1 MGRGKISQH
10 SAVSGAHC
18 CPISYCPGLP
28 SVPFHAVGHP
38 PQPGCFY
45 LHVRRNKKDWR
56 RGLQVWPGVPSL
68 IPSLLHMLA
77 FPAALFPSTG
87 CCTLALRNP
96 QGPVMV
102 SLEACG
108 CTEGPLGTGHLDKCV
123 NRIPSLPCTPFESP
137 ITLPFSPGILQSL
150 RFPCVCTCSRM
161 ASLALCRARSLSAA
175 FFGLVIGKGRCL
187 FLWQHDSPRESGV
200 CQVGWER

>member
-1 MGRGKISQH
+1 MEEQERLEERVTGLVWS
-10 SAVSGAHC
+10 
-18 CPISYCPGLP
+18 PIP
-28 SVPFHAVGHP
+28 HP
-38 PQPGCFY
+38 
-45 LHVRRNKKDWR
+45 
-56 RGLQVWPGVPSL
+56 L
-68 IPSLLHMLA
+68 IPPHAGLTCS
-77 FPAALFPSTG
+77 PRFPSTG

-123 NRIPSLPCTPFESP
+123 NRIPSLPCAPFESP

-150 RFPCVCTCSRM
+150 RLPRVYTCSRM
-161 ASLALCRARSLSAA
+161 ASLASCRARFLSAA

-187 FLWQHDSPRESGV
+187 FLWQHDSPRESVYARWAGRGDPQKLNQGRGARN
-200 CQVGWER
+200 CLCTRS